1 MSSSFEKASDQI
13 LSYKDDMSTASL
25 QLTASS
31 TQAEHCPA
39 DLDASDP
46 RSQDSAA
53 EFDRENPCPLGPVI
67 EYPIANR
74 TFASEYPIINRTSA
88 SENPIINCN
97 SANDYP
103 IVNRTSANECLV
115 INRTSANEY
124 PMVNRTSAN
133 EYLLSRSDDR
143 NSFPEVNRTSTGN
156 RIFGNLRSRMDTS
169 EDRSGCMDPDGR
181 MENRKYDDTNGKTA
195 AHVIAEQRMMS
206 MKSMGFGEVENR
218 MEESAEEGVAG
229 GGVAS
234 DGRRCGKFPATSS
247 TFPAEEDQR
256 QGGSLRMP
264 VKSGGGGEWTD
275 MRSSNVASLNALLW
289 TIQQQ
294 QLLQLQLLQQLQQ
307 QLLSGVV
314 PNISFLQHP
323 AWLAVSGLA
332 PNAASVASLDA
343 ASANRNERPVNGQ
356 RARASVPPVK
366 SCAEENV
373 SKENSTGFGFDAN
386 HLAANY
392 VKKFQSLE

>member
-1 MSSSFEKASDQI
+1 
-13 LSYKDDMSTASL
+13 MSTVSL

-31 TQAEHCPA
+31 TQAEHCKT
-39 DLDASDP
+39 DLDTSDP
-46 RSQDSAA
+46 RSQDSVA
-53 EFDRENPCPLGPVI
+53 EFDTENTCPLGPVI
-67 EYPIANR
+67 EYPIINH
-74 TFASEYPIINRTSA
+74 TSASEYPIIN
-88 SENPIINCN
+88 CN
-97 SANDYP
+97 SSIEYP
-103 IVNRTSANECLV
+103 IVNRTSANDYLGM
-115 INRTSANEY
+115 NRTSANEY
-124 PMVNRTSAN
+124 PIVSRTSAN

-156 RIFGNLRSRMDTS
+156 RIFENLRSRMDTS
-169 EDRSGCMDPDGR
+169 EDRSRCMAPDGR
-181 MENRKYDDTNGKTA
+181 TENRKYDDTNGNIA
-195 AHVIAEQRMMS
+195 AHVSAEQRMMS
-206 MKSMGFGEVENR
+206 TRNMGFGEVEN
-218 MEESAEEGVAG
+218 SVEEGVAG

-256 QGGSLRMP
+256 QGGSLRAP
-264 VKSGGGGEWTD
+264 VKSGGGEWTD

-323 AWLAVSGLA
+323 AWLAVSGIA
-332 PNAASVASLDA
+332 PNATSVASLDA
-343 ASANRNERPVNGQ
+343 ASVNRNEKLVNGQ

-373 SKENSTGFGFDAN
+373 SKENSAGFGFDAN

-392 VKKFQSLE
+392 VKKFQSLESSRCGMYQINTSRPN